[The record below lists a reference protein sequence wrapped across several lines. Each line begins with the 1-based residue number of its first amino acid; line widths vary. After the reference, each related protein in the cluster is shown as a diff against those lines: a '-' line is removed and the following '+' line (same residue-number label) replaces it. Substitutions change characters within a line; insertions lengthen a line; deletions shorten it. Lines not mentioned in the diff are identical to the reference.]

1 MQVNNGKLVAN
12 VAVSFNHGLS
22 YDHCNGSNHRL
33 GDFCE
38 LVWNF
43 CKFSISFEGNQ
54 MHQHSIVQNIHALL
68 DVVGWHFD

>member
-38 LVWNF
+38 LV
-43 CKFSISFEGNQ
+43 
-54 MHQHSIVQNIHALL
+54 
-68 DVVGWHFD
+68 